1 MSLSLSV
8 APTNLESLESDV
20 LVVGVY
26 AGEESPHLA
35 PCALSQET
43 VEGINELLE
52 ALGATGAADQLLR
65 LPGAE
70 DAGADTIA
78 LIGLGQ
84 ETPNAS
90 QLSATLLV
98 LPPASSLG
106 QKRSPL
112 ILAQTPPQKLR
123 T

>member
-26 AGEESPHLA
+26 AGEESPRLA

-70 DAGADTIA
+70 DAG
-78 LIGLGQ
+78 
-84 ETPNAS
+84 
-90 QLSATLLV
+90 SATLLV

-123 T
+123 P